1 MYSCSA
7 KLTVRTV
14 LKLFKLCFV
23 EILSSV
29 IDTPFFE
36 KRKTLNASIYP
47 TPSLRR
53 KSKFPLQQ
61 HSLKIYQE
69 IKVESYDI
77 HVISTQVQSIN
88 KMQT

>member
-23 EILSSV
+23 EILFHACHRY
-29 IDTPFFE
+29 PLFQKE
-36 KRKTLNASIYP
+36 KNIM
-47 TPSLRR
+47 LRCPPPLHGGGR
-53 KSKFPLQQ
+53 NKFALQQ

-69 IKVESYDI
+69 IKVES
-77 HVISTQVQSIN
+77 
-88 KMQT
+88 